1 MWGRGVPVLTVAVL
15 SCRLGITSLS
25 ERRPARMAGRDVRAE
40 DSSVLANLW
49 QAGYLGTHFSLL
61 PSIESPVCARSEEHA
76 SSSGGVGVGGT
87 LLPASEFRRTVVRV
101 LCCWPCPAGILGQGR
116 RGFPA
121 WLSGLKT
128 WPSHVC

>member
-1 MWGRGVPVLTVAVL
+1 MWGRGVPILTVAVL

-61 PSIESPVCARSEEHA
+61 PSIESPVCAGSEEHA
-76 SSSGGVGVGGT
+76 SSSGGWGGGDTPSCLGVQEDCCQGALLLAMPRRDPGT
-87 LLPASEFRRTVVRV
+87 GKKRVPGLAVR
-101 LCCWPCPAGILGQGR
+101 A
-116 RGFPA
+116 
-121 WLSGLKT
+121 
-128 WPSHVC
+128 